1 MVAVG
6 VSTFVTSNLKLI
18 FVLSLVSEYLG
29 LCSLT
34 ILLKYLRHS
43 TAASMRSKVRWFLY
57 PLHCLYAIVLIIG
70 LTNDVGAT
78 CNTNKGLPTI
88 FFLKDGCYVLYFILL
103 LSLYSK
109 KFLIEWKHPGA
120 I

>member
-1 MVAVG
+1 VTENNGNIFVQMVAVG
-6 VSTFVTSNLKLI
+6 VSTFVTSNLKFI

-29 LCSLT
+29 LCSLAV
-34 ILLKYLRHS
+34 LLKYLRHN

-57 PLHCLYAIVLIIG
+57 PLHCLYAIVLIVG

-78 CNTNKGLPTI
+78 CSPSKVLPTI

-103 LSLYSK
+103 LGLN
-109 KFLIEWKHPGA
+109 
-120 I
+120 